1 MSMSDPIADL
11 LTRVRNANERRHKY
25 VQMPSS
31 KIKVEI
37 ARILRDEG
45 YINAFD
51 VADVEGRPTLRLE
64 LRYSHGR
71 EPVITQLERVSKP
84 GRRVYAR
91 RREIPRVLQGMGI
104 AILTTPHGVMTGK
117 QARHE
122 NVGGEVLCYVW

>member
-11 LTRVRNANERRHKY
+11 LTRIRNANERRHKY
-25 VQMPSS
+25 VLMPSS

-45 YINAFD
+45 YINGLE
-51 VADVEGRPTLRLE
+51 VADVDGRPTLRLE
-64 LRYSHGR
+64 LRYSQGR

-84 GRRVYAR
+84 GRRVYAKR
-91 RREIPRVLQGMGI
+91 RDVPRVLQGMGI
-104 AILTTPHGVMTGK
+104 AILTTPQGVMTGK

>member
-25 VQMPSS
+25 VMMPSS

-37 ARILRDEG
+37 ARILQDEG
-45 YINAFD
+45 YINGFE
-51 VADVEGRPTLRLE
+51 VADVEGRPTLRME
-64 LRYSHGR
+64 LRYSQGR
-71 EPVITQLERVSKP
+71 APVITQLERVSKP
-84 GRRVYAR
+84 GRRVYAKR
-91 RREIPRVLQGMGI
+91 RDVPRVLQGMGI
-104 AILTTPHGVMTGK
+104 AILTTPRGVMTGK

>member
-11 LTRVRNANERRHKY
+11 LTRIRNANERRHKY
-25 VQMPSS
+25 VLMPSS

-37 ARILRDEG
+37 ARILQDEG
-45 YINAFD
+45 YINGYE
-51 VADVEGRPTLRLE
+51 VADVENRPTLRLE

-84 GRRVYAR
+84 GRRVYAKHR
-91 RREIPRVLQGMGI
+91 DVPRVLQGMGI

-117 QARHE
+117 RARHE

>member
-11 LTRVRNANERRHKY
+11 LTRIRNANERRHKY
-25 VQMPSS
+25 VLMPSS

-45 YINAFD
+45 YINGFE
-51 VADVEGRPTLRLE
+51 VADVENRPTLRLE

-84 GRRVYAR
+84 GRRVYAKHR
-91 RREIPRVLQGMGI
+91 DVPRVLQGMGI

>member
-1 MSMSDPIADL
+1 MSMSDPIADM
-11 LTRVRNANERRHKY
+11 LTRIRNANERRHKY
-25 VQMPSS
+25 VLMPSS

-45 YINAFD
+45 YINGFE
-51 VADVEGRPTLRLE
+51 VADVENRPTLRLE

-84 GRRVYAR
+84 GRRVYAKHR
-91 RREIPRVLQGMGI
+91 DVPRVLQGMGI